1 MFSFKKY
8 KKRRKIKIDLEL
20 KKNYFLYQSFFYF
33 KYSNLKIYKFL

>member
-33 KYSNLKIYKFL
+33 KSFNLKIYKFL